1 MIYRAIQAQ
10 RKAARIGENM
20 LEYKVKNKIEPASL
34 SDVKVLGFL
43 GDHIDTFFEGRIM
56 SKHARDEVY
65 FETEEAFRLQRD
77 DESGVGIWQ
86 GEYWGKWII
95 SAVRAS
101 RYNHSEELRE
111 FIRRGAKKLVSYQR
125 EDGYLG
131 TYKNSKL
138 VFPCTIEEG
147 IKCLG

>member
-1 MIYRAIQAQ
+1 
-10 RKAARIGENM
+10 M

-95 SAVRAS
+95 SADRKSV
-101 RYNHSEELRE
+101 
-111 FIRRGAKKLVSYQR
+111 V
-125 EDGYLG
+125 
-131 TYKNSKL
+131 
-138 VFPCTIEEG
+138 
-147 IKCLG
+147 